1 MTELTKLIDITVNDI
16 ADYLRIPELIT
27 EEENYLTTLLTVSK
41 AYVSD
46 YTGLTAEELDEHADI
61 IIAVLVLIEDMYEN
75 RAMYVESDKPNKV
88 VETILGMHQV
98 NLL

>member
-1 MTELTKLIDITVNDI
+1 MNVINKVSDITVNDI

-27 EEENYLTTLLTVSK
+27 EEENYLATLLKVSK

-46 YTGLTAEELDEHADI
+46 YTGLTAEQVDDHEDI
-61 IIAVLVLIEDMYEN
+61 VIAVLVLIEDMYDN
-75 RAMYVESDKPNKV
+75 RAMYVDSDKPNKV